1 MLSEETI
8 AIANLRRLRSRGVH
22 VAVDDFGTGYSS
34 LSYLKQLPVDGLKID
49 RSFIEGLGLE
59 RERSAIVRATIAF
72 ARALGLVV
80 TAEGVETQEQ
90 LELLRTMGCDRAQ
103 GFYFSRPLEASAM
116 AELLRSSDT
125 DLQAFRQRQS
135 A

>member
-1 MLSEETI
+1 M
-8 AIANLRRLRSRGVH
+8 
-22 VAVDDFGTGYSS
+22 AVDDFGTGYSS

-80 TAEGVETQEQ
+80 TAEGVETGEQ
-90 LELLRTMGCDRAQ
+90 LELLRAMGCDRAQ
-103 GFYFSRPLEASAM
+103 GYHFSRPIEAAAM
-116 AELLRSSDT
+116 AELLRVAEASLIPS
-125 DLQAFRQRQS
+125 RQRET